1 MLVRMW
7 RKGNP
12 FTLLV
17 GMQTGA
23 ITVESSMDRPLK
35 IKKMD
40 LPFDPVVLL
49 LGIYP
54 KKPKTLIQKSTRNPM
69 FIAALFI
76 SAKLRK
82 QPKGPSIDEWM
93 KRLWCMY
100 FFQISVLGF
109 FGDIPRSGITA
120 S

>member
-1 MLVRMW
+1 MW
-7 RKGNP
+7 RKRKA
-12 FTLLV
+12 FALLV
-17 GMQTGA
+17 GMQIGVA
-23 ITVESSMDRPLK
+23 AVESSMEIPEKVKNGSAFELVIPL
-35 IKKMD
+35 
-40 LPFDPVVLL
+40 V
-49 LGIYP
+49 GIYP

-100 FFQISVLGF
+100 VGSFKLK
-109 FGDIPRSGITA
+109 
-120 S
+120 